1 MKKEKKLLIGGIVT
15 TLLFVGTFKFIDILK
30 GEVYLKAYSQ
40 ALEVDEDKETEDVEE
55 VGSLQKYD
63 PTKII
68 KGGNIIGIAKD
79 YAVPSSDVS
88 KILANTYKNE
98 NKSIFLTFDDGPTS
112 STKSVLDILDK
123 ENINATFFVLGT
135 SLEKDGASEI
145 VKDTIYRGNAIANH
159 TYTHNYKTLY
169 PSNTISVDTFMREIE
184 KTGALL
190 KNILGEDFNTSV
202 IRLPGGYM
210 SREHFNDKNLESLDA
225 RLLEKN
231 IVQID
236 WNAENGDGI
245 TFKESVDEMVSRVI
259 KQTENQDHIVVL
271 MHDSLYKE
279 KTIEALPKII
289 KHFKSLDYE
298 FKVIANDNVF
308 NQ

>member
-1 MKKEKKLLIGGIVT
+1 MKNKKKILIGGIVT

-30 GEVYLKAYSQ
+30 DEVYLKAYSQ
-40 ALEVDEDKETEDVEE
+40 ALEVDEDKETEGVEE

-68 KGGNIIGIAKD
+68 KGGNIIGLAKD
-79 YAVPSSDVS
+79 YAVPASDVS
-88 KILANTYKNE
+88 KILSNTYKNE

-123 ENINATFFVLGT
+123 ESINATFFVLGT
-135 SLEKDGASEI
+135 SLEKEGASEI
-145 VKDTIYRGNAIANH
+145 VKDVIYRGNAIANH
-159 TYTHNYKTLY
+159 TYSHNYKTLY
-169 PSNTISVDTFMREIE
+169 PSNTISVDTFIAEVE
-184 KTGALL
+184 KTGSLL
-190 KNILGEDFNTSV
+190 KNILGDDFATSV
-202 IRLPGGYM
+202 VRLPGGYM
-210 SREHFNDKNLESLDA
+210 SREYFNDKNLKSLDVK
-225 RLLEKN
+225 LLEKN

-259 KQTENQDHIVVL
+259 KQTEKQDYIILL
-271 MHDSLYKE
+271 MHDSLYKD

-289 KHFKSLDYE
+289 KYFKSLDYE
-298 FKVIANDNVF
+298 FKVIANDNIF
-308 NQ
+308 